1 MEEKILHVEDELLP
15 MKEILDSLGKIHPLS
30 EECKEYLLT
39 VAKRVEVP
47 KKRLLLRP
55 GQVDDRLFF
64 IYKGLLRCYYK
75 MGDRQVTD
83 WFFTEGEAA
92 VSVDSWYDQKP
103 GQDYIE
109 TVEDSVVYTITFQE
123 MEHAYE
129 TYPEMNVI
137 GRVLTT
143 KYLRVWHRLARNTR
157 FLTAEERY
165 RILIAEQ
172 PGWLQRVPLYV
183 LSTYLDMIPSTISRL
198 RAK

>member
-1 MEEKILHVEDELLP
+1 MEDELLP
-15 MKEILDSLGKIHPLS
+15 MKEILKSFDKIHPLS
-30 EECKEYLLT
+30 EECKQYLLA
-39 VAKRVEVP
+39 VAKREDVP

-75 MGDRQVTD
+75 MGDREVTD
-83 WFFTEGEAA
+83 WFFMEGDAA
-92 VSVDSWYDQKP
+92 VSVDSWYDQRP
-103 GQDYIE
+103 SQDYIA
-109 TVEDSVVYTITFQE
+109 TVEHSIVFTITFQQ

-129 TYPEMNVI
+129 KYPEMNVI

-165 RILIAEQ
+165 RILMAEQ